1 VLPQFGVDPDLF
13 APAPDAAAAHRDSF
27 VIGYLGRLVEAKG
40 ILDIIDV
47 LPDLPAHVRCVL
59 VGSGDLRPRIV
70 QRAQELG
77 VAARVELRDTVASTN
92 VPVVLRGL
100 DVLVLPSHTM
110 PTWREQFG
118 RVLVEA
124 MSCGVPVVG
133 SSSGEI
139 ANVVGNAGIIFPERN
154 VRALRNALL
163 LLLND
168 AELRRELAHR
178 GRARVLAH
186 YTQAALARQYYAV
199 YQEMTCNG
207 GLGVRG

>member
-1 VLPQFGVDPDLF
+1 L
-13 APAPDAAAAHRDSF
+13 
-27 VIGYLGRLVEAKG
+27 
-40 ILDIIDV
+40 LDIIEA
-47 LPDLPAHVRCVL
+47 LPDLPDHVRCVL

-70 QRAQELG
+70 QRAEELG
-77 VAARVELRDTVASTN
+77 VAARVELRDTVASTD
-92 VPVVLRGL
+92 VPAVLRGL

-110 PTWREQFG
+110 PNWREQFG

-139 ANVVGNAGIIFPERN
+139 ANVVGNAGMIFPERN

-168 AELRRELAHR
+168 AGLRRELARR
-178 GRARVLAH
+178 GRERVLAH

-199 YQEMTCNG
+199 YQQMLT
-207 GLGVRG
+207 LA